1 MWIPHAGIIPYCIR
15 SVGLPSNLLVNNEKH
30 VIHGTSITFETL
42 QRENI
47 TSQQLYLLSAPID
60 VIERY
65 QAFLENSQSSVS
77 TQIFNNCSELW
88 FGEYCQYSFNLTL
101 SFYDIVRAYLFHMS
115 LENDKL
121 SKNETCYTFIEC
133 NRGPP
138 PSCIDWR
145 EICDGKIDCLDDG
158 RDEVDC
164 EQLHMNE
171 CKEDEFRCSNGFCI
185 PKEFFNDEPDY
196 PDCIDRSDEQ
206 YSNNEYYFSG
216 DTECHT
222 DPTFSCEETKCRN
235 ERMLSCG
242 DGQCTMDQCW
252 NRREVTLS
260 RVKLSRHENLHLSL
274 DCWRSLICLK
284 DPFSDLENLLHQVK
298 CPDHNDNENIFRN
311 SCLSFFFFPAQ
322 PILLSHV
329 RFAYAN
335 NLSNEYE
342 NGVLLPHYI
351 CYDQELCE
359 WLPATVLIDGA
370 TCRHVFE
377 LDIRISLANTETF
390 EKRILNFFLKCS
402 TTNITYINCPKSKP
416 YRCANSS
423 KCIALNRLVDG
434 FFDCFQ
440 GDDEQIINSCQLPDI
455 DYRFR
460 CLSEHKCVPRIRV
473 HTEIP
478 ICVGQEDR
486 KFTRGSYQLNFH
498 ISFTTLCN
506 GFVEHNRIDGS
517 NYTDEMNCQ
526 DWPCNNAYT
535 RCDGKWNCRN
545 AVDEANCSDNPCR
558 PDGHPCILPVSHN
571 FTCLP
576 LSRINDGHIDC
587 VGGYDEQDRCGPISE
602 STVARPYRCFNETQC
617 IHFSSM
623 CQLDAQT
630 CSSGNDRNVWCE
642 KVLHS
647 SNKIHDNALV
657 QRSLNSNETLY
668 TNHLITG
675 LENNLI
681 VFFKINNHLPYPS
694 MNTIISEHDSDATT
708 TAYIFHFNQSNIE
721 INTETNN
728 YKLSANCNRGIPI
741 YVNNLTKIYC
751 LCPPAYF
758 GYRCQNQSQR
768 VSLTLQFQAVE
779 WRTVFTFV
787 IMLFDENTNIHSAEQ
802 IDYLSV
808 RDCRKKFNLYLLY
821 LKQPKDANQTYY
833 IRIDIYN
840 KEEKEYCVSIFYPIQ
855 YSFLPVHRLSLQVS
869 VPIREVA
876 IKSKKC
882 PLKCLHG
889 RCRHFWN
896 SDKYFCQCSDGYS
909 GILCTMK
916 NSCDCSSD
924 SICVEVVNNRS
935 ICVCPLDKFGPRC
948 YLKRTLCNSNS
959 CSDNGRCIVGEEKI
973 SETEH
978 YCLCSQGYMGSRCEK
993 SERKIEFL
1001 FVKTILLP
1009 QTIFIHF
1016 IDIPA
1021 EYSVPSGQAAP
1032 DPTQITMI
1040 SKLKFHENSTFVY
1053 YGGRFHLIFV
1063 EFYQNYYLAL
1073 LQHNSTLP
1081 MNIST
1086 TIIPE
1091 HRCLSINELLPDH
1104 IQKLSQ
1110 WNRAK
1115 HYHIPCQNHTN
1126 LACFYD
1132 NDYFMCLCDIDRY
1145 ANCFK
1150 FNYHPAHN
1158 CLGYNYC
1165 ENDGQC
1171 YVDNRTC
1178 PTTSACL
1185 CKECY
1190 YGGRCQFTTTGFG
1203 LSLDDILSYNI
1214 WPNVPFTRQP
1224 TVVKIST
1231 GLTTIMFGIAI
1242 INAIASIITFQ
1253 TKQSLQIGA
1262 GLYLLASS
1270 ITSCITMTMFT
1281 LKFLLLLLSQM
1292 SIITNDSF
1300 LLLNCICTDLFL
1312 KSFSVVGEWLSAC
1325 VNIERVLAVRLGV
1338 KFNKVRSR
1346 KVAKRVI
1353 FGIYLFT
1360 LISFIHDPFHRHLL
1374 PDVEEQRV
1382 WCVVRY
1388 SSSARKYASFVNI
1401 FHFLLPFCVN
1411 FIATV
1416 LIIILIAQAKSKI
1429 RLDETYR
1436 QHLWSQFHQHKHRLL
1451 SSFMLVV
1458 ISIPRLIISLASPC
1472 MKSVSNSWLFLT
1484 GYFISFI
1491 PPLLIFI
1498 LIVLPSKFYRK
1509 EFNEAII
1516 SIKTTI
1522 RHLVRHD

>member
-206 YSNNEYYFSG
+206 
-216 DTECHT
+216 
-222 DPTFSCEETKCRN
+222 
-235 ERMLSCG
+235 
-242 DGQCTMDQCW
+242 
-252 NRREVTLS
+252 
-260 RVKLSRHENLHLSL
+260 
-274 DCWRSLICLK
+274 
-284 DPFSDLENLLHQVK
+284 
-298 CPDHNDNENIFRN
+298 
-311 SCLSFFFFPAQ
+311 
-322 PILLSHV
+322 
-329 RFAYAN
+329 
-335 NLSNEYE
+335 
-342 NGVLLPHYI
+342 
-351 CYDQELCE
+351 
-359 WLPATVLIDGA
+359 
-370 TCRHVFE
+370 
-377 LDIRISLANTETF
+377 
-390 EKRILNFFLKCS
+390 
-402 TTNITYINCPKSKP
+402 
-416 YRCANSS
+416 
-423 KCIALNRLVDG
+423 
-434 FFDCFQ
+434 
-440 GDDEQIINSCQLPDI
+440 
-455 DYRFR
+455 
-460 CLSEHKCVPRIRV
+460 
-473 HTEIP
+473 
-478 ICVGQEDR
+478 
-486 KFTRGSYQLNFH
+486 
-498 ISFTTLCN
+498 
-506 GFVEHNRIDGS
+506 IDGS

-558 PDGHPCILPVSHN
+558 PDGHPCILP
-571 FTCLP
+571 
-576 LSRINDGHIDC
+576 
-587 VGGYDEQDRCGPISE
+587 
-602 STVARPYRCFNETQC
+602 
-617 IHFSSM
+617 
-623 CQLDAQT
+623 
-630 CSSGNDRNVWCE
+630 
-642 KVLHS
+642 
-647 SNKIHDNALV
+647 
-657 QRSLNSNETLY
+657 
-668 TNHLITG
+668 
-675 LENNLI
+675 
-681 VFFKINNHLPYPS
+681 
-694 MNTIISEHDSDATT
+694 
-708 TAYIFHFNQSNIE
+708 
-721 INTETNN
+721 
-728 YKLSANCNRGIPI
+728 
-741 YVNNLTKIYC
+741 
-751 LCPPAYF
+751 
-758 GYRCQNQSQR
+758 
-768 VSLTLQFQAVE
+768 
-779 WRTVFTFV
+779 
-787 IMLFDENTNIHSAEQ
+787 
-802 IDYLSV
+802 
-808 RDCRKKFNLYLLY
+808 
-821 LKQPKDANQTYY
+821 QPKDANQTYY

-1338 KFNKVRSR
+1338 KFNKTCSTTWYVW
-1346 KVAKRVI
+1346 
-1353 FGIYLFT
+1353 
-1360 LISFIHDPFHRHLL
+1360 FI
-1374 PDVEEQRV
+1374 
-1382 WCVVRY
+1382 
-1388 SSSARKYASFVNI
+1388 
-1401 FHFLLPFCVN
+1401 
-1411 FIATV
+1411 
-1416 LIIILIAQAKSKI
+1416 
-1429 RLDETYR
+1429 
-1436 QHLWSQFHQHKHRLL
+1436 
-1451 SSFMLVV
+1451 
-1458 ISIPRLIISLASPC
+1458 
-1472 MKSVSNSWLFLT
+1472 NS
-1484 GYFISFI
+1484 
-1491 PPLLIFI
+1491 
-1498 LIVLPSKFYRK
+1498 
-1509 EFNEAII
+1509 
-1516 SIKTTI
+1516 
-1522 RHLVRHD
+1522 D